1 MYKITLKIDG
11 MRCGMCESHVN
22 DVVRKTADVK
32 SVKSSHTKNQTE
44 IICEHEIDEEALKS
58 AIAEEGY
65 RVLSVSKEPYEK
77 KTLFFWKK

>member
-22 DVVRKTADVK
+22 DVVRKAADVK

-44 IICEHEIDEEALKS
+44 IICEHEIDEAALKA

-77 KTLFFWKK
+77 KGLFFWKK